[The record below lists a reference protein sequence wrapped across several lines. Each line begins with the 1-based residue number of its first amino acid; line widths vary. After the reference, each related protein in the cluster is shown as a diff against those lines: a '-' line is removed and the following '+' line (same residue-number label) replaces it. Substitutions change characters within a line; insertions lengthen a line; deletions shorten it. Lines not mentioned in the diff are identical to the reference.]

1 MKVTYIYHSGFL
13 VETEPATLL
22 FDYYKGELPAFP
34 ADKPLIIFASHKHPD
49 HFDFRIFELQNHPG
63 GVAYVFGN
71 DIKLSDNFL
80 KRHGVEPLVKEKI
93 YRMQP
98 HKILTFS
105 VSETIQP
112 IMQLAEEAAEGAS
125 DMGKTIVIH
134 TLRSTDAGVAFY
146 VKIGK
151 ERIYHAG
158 DLNWWHWE
166 GETEAFNLAQEKD
179 YKAEI
184 DYLKA
189 LLEKEALEADTSGA
203 ENTVTESPIA
213 LDEAFLTLDPRLG
226 EARRYGMDYFLSR
239 IPVKHVYPM
248 HMWEDI

>member
-13 VETEPATLL
+13 VETESATLL

-34 ADKPLIIFASHKHPD
+34 DNKPLVIFASHKHPD
-49 HFDFRIFELQNHPG
+49 HFDFRIFKLQNHPG
-63 GVAYVFGN
+63 GVVYVFGN

-80 KRHGVEPLVKEKI
+80 KRHGVNPMAKEKI

-98 HKILTFS
+98 HKTLTFS

-112 IMQLAEEAAEGAS
+112 VMQQTAEGAA

-134 TLRSTDAGVAFY
+134 TLKSTDAGVAFY

-166 GETEAFNLAQEKD
+166 GETETFNLAQEKD

-184 DYLKA
+184 AYLKA
-189 LLEKEALEADTSGA
+189 LLEKEVLESDKTGLEDTGA
-203 ENTVTESPIA
+203 EEAIA
-213 LDEAFLTLDPRLG
+213 LDVAFLTLDPRLG
-226 EARRYGMDYFLSR
+226 DAYRYGMDYFLSQ
-239 IPVKHVYPM
+239 ISVKRAYPM
-248 HMWEDI
+248 HMWEDT